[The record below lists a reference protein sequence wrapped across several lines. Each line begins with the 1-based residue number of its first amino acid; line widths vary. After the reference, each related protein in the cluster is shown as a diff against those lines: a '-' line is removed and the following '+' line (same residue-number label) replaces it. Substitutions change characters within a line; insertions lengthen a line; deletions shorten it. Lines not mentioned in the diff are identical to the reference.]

1 MTIFSSNILC
11 LLDYWLGY
19 SRTVMQNKIYR
30 LERAQERRVL
40 FKLKYQI
47 MKYNQLF
54 FYLYTIL
61 SSVARLL

>member
-30 LERAQERRVL
+30 LERAQECGVL
-40 FKLKYQI
+40 FKLRYRI
-47 MKYNQLF
+47 IEYYQLF
-54 FYLYTIL
+54 IYLYTIL